1 MRKRSRELVVSL
13 WTKYLTDNSPE
24 EMAKIKIT
32 QKRSVIGRTARQK
45 ATMDALGLR
54 KMNASVE
61 VEATA
66 QVLGMVRKVSHL
78 VEVVEL

>member
-1 MRKRSRELVVSL
+1 MVSL
-13 WTKYLTDNSPE
+13 WKKFLTDNSQA

>member
-1 MRKRSRELVVSL
+1 
-13 WTKYLTDNSPE
+13 
-24 EMAKIKIT
+24 MAKLKIT
-32 QKRSVIGRTARQK
+32 QKRSVIGRPARQK

-54 KMNASVE
+54 KINATVE
-61 VEATA
+61 VEGTP

>member
-1 MRKRSRELVVSL
+1 
-13 WTKYLTDNSPE
+13 
-24 EMAKIKIT
+24 MAKIKIT

-78 VEVVEL
+78 LK

>member
-1 MRKRSRELVVSL
+1 MVSL
-13 WTKYLTDNSPE
+13 WTKFLTDNSPE

-54 KMNASVE
+54 RMNASVE
-61 VEATA
+61 VEASA